1 MKTVGRCVFRCWFN
15 GNSYRVMETTQV
27 FEVSSTKLESGKRYW
42 TYVGKKKLDETAWC
56 HLGGAIGSILL
67 ELSREVLTDIKEIW

>member
-27 FEVSSTKLESGKRYW
+27 FEVGSTKLESSKRYW
-42 TYVGKKKLDETAWC
+42 TYVGKKRLDEAEWY
-56 HLGGAIGSILL
+56 HLGSAIGSILV
-67 ELSREVLTDIKEIW
+67 ELSREVLDDIKEIW